1 MTPRR
6 LIPDS
11 LAARMMAVMVVG
23 LTLSHLAGLGAYW
36 VDLLAQSDTALE
48 HRAAEQAAAVRAA
61 VVAAPEE
68 ERERLAHLLSTPTLE
83 AHWSRAPLVNA
94 PDAPGPTLSAMRA
107 RLLELAPDQ
116 RGQPL
121 RLAYAE
127 EGDAGRAGGDSG
139 GAGGGEGG
147 TSPHIIL
154 LSARTPDGGWL
165 NLRYS
170 LLAPTPHTPGGLVAS
185 TFFMALTVLVLSLVL
200 VRSATGPLRAMAAA
214 AERLGLDMTTAPLP
228 EAGPAEVRRAARAFN
243 EMQGRIQRLVSDRT
257 QMLAAISHD
266 LRTPLTVLRLHAEF
280 VEDKEQ
286 QAKMLA
292 TIAEMETMIASTL
305 AFLREDSASGPSET
319 VDAAVLL
326 RTICDMLSD
335 AGHDVTFDGAA
346 HAPLLCRPVALKR
359 AFRNLIENAVKYG
372 KRAQVRL
379 EPRGAAL
386 QAEICDD
393 GPGVPEADM
402 ERVFQPFFRG
412 DAARGGETGGFGL
425 GLTIARSVVRAHGGD
440 VRLENRAEGGLR
452 VVVDLPTTD
461 DRNLV
466 IFGAA
471 P

>member
-1 MTPRR
+1 MRR
-6 LIPDS
+6 RLLIPDS

-23 LTLSHLAGLGAYW
+23 LTLSHLASLGAYW
-36 VDLLAQSDTALE
+36 VDLLAQSDTAVE
-48 HRAAEQAAAVRAA
+48 HQAAEQAAAVRAA
-61 VVAAPEE
+61 VIAAPEE

-94 PDAPGPTLSAMRA
+94 PDAPGPALSAMRA

-127 EGDAGRAGGDSG
+127 EGDAGRAGG
-139 GAGGGEGG
+139 EGG
-147 TSPHIIL
+147 TSPHVIL

-170 LLAPTPHTPGGLVAS
+170 LLAQAPHTPGGLVAS

-200 VRSATGPLRAMAAA
+200 VRSATGPLRTMAAA
-214 AERLGLDMTTAPLP
+214 AERLGLDMTAAPLP
-228 EAGPAEVRRAARAFN
+228 ETGPAEVRRAARAFN

-280 VEDKEQ
+280 VDDEEQ

-292 TIAEMETMIASTL
+292 TIGEMETMIASTL
-305 AFLREDSASGPSET
+305 AFLREDSASGRSET

>member
-1 MTPRR
+1 MRR
-6 LIPDS
+6 RLLIPDS

-23 LTLSHLAGLGAYW
+23 LTLSHLASLGAYW

-61 VVAAPEE
+61 VIAAPEE
-68 ERERLAHLLSTPTLE
+68 EREHLAHLLSGPTLE

-94 PDAPGPTLSAMRA
+94 PDAPGPALSAMRA

-127 EGDAGRAGGDSG
+127 DGAAGRAGGDSG
-139 GAGGGEGG
+139 GEGA
-147 TSPHIIL
+147 TSPHVIL

-170 LLAPTPHTPGGLVAS
+170 LLAPAPHTPGGLVAS
-185 TFFMALTVLVLSLVL
+185 TFFMALTVLVLSLAL
-200 VRSATGPLRAMAAA
+200 VRSATGPLRAMAVA

-228 EAGPAEVRRAARAFN
+228 ETGPAEVRRAARAFN

-280 VEDKEQ
+280 VEDEEQ

-292 TIAEMETMIASTL
+292 TIAEMETMIATTL
-305 AFLREDSASGPSET
+305 AFLREDSAAAPSEM

-372 KRAQVRL
+372 ERAQVRL
-379 EPRGAAL
+379 EPRGTAL
-386 QAEICDD
+386 RVAICDD

-452 VVVDLPTTD
+452 VVVDLPTSD

-466 IFGAA
+466 ISGAA